1 MCADAS
7 RCQGLDTDAASNAAG
22 STQAGLR
29 LDVSRHG
36 SAAVIAVAGELD
48 LASSALLEAE
58 LDRVESRHAGLVI
71 LDLRQLG
78 FMDSTGLQ
86 LIVDAHRRAQRGGWQ
101 FALVH
106 GLAQVQRLLSLT
118 GVDQAITLATTPEE
132 LLGEP

>member
-58 LDRVESRHAGLVI
+58 LDRVESRHAGLG
-71 LDLRQLG
+71 DPRPP
-78 FMDSTGLQ
+78 
-86 LIVDAHRRAQRGGWQ
+86 AAW
-101 FALVH
+101 VH
-106 GLAQVQRLLSLT
+106 GLHRPQTDR
-118 GVDQAITLATTPEE
+118 
-132 LLGEP
+132 